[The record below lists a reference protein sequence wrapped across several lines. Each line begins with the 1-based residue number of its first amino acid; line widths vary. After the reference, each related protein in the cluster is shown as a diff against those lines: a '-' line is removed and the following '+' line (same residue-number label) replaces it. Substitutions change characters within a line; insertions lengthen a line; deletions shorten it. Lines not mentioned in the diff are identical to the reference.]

1 MSNNEALKTT
11 GAPSLEEL
19 RAVGQ
24 LASEEEMEGRGCLC
38 IECIEEIPC
47 NPCQTSWPQGAIT
60 VGFPITNL
68 PVIDR
73 TKCTVCGLCI
83 PACPGLAIT
92 IKSVKDDRARV
103 RFPWEYLPYPS
114 VGDTV
119 RMVDRLGRELCDG
132 KIVSIINPERN
143 NKTAVITAEFPRKFV
158 QDAISIARRN
168 IDV

>member
-1 MSNNEALKTT
+1 MSAQQSLKTS

-19 RAVGQ
+19 QAVGQ
-24 LASEEEMEGRGCLC
+24 LASEEEIEGRGCLC

-47 NPCQTSWPQGAIT
+47 NPCQTSCPQGAIT

-73 TKCTVCGLCI
+73 AKCTVCGICI

-92 IKSVKDDRARV
+92 IKSVKDDTARI

-114 VGDTV
+114 IGDVV
-119 RMVDRLGRELCDG
+119 RMVDRQGQELCDCR
-132 KIVSIINPERN
+132 IVSIANPQRN
-143 NKTAVITAEFPRKFV
+143 NKTAVVTAEFPRKFV
-158 QDAISIARRN
+158 QDAISIARSHS
-168 IDV
+168 DV

>member
-19 RAVGQ
+19 LAVGQ

-47 NPCQTSWPQGAIT
+47 NPCQTSCPQGAIT

-73 TKCTVCGLCI
+73 SKCTVCGLCI
-83 PACPGLAIT
+83 PACPGQAIT
-92 IKSVKDDRARV
+92 IKSVKNDKARI
-103 RFPWEYLPYPS
+103 RFPWEYLPFPS
-114 VGDTV
+114 VGDSV
-119 RMVDRLGRELCDG
+119 RMVDRLGQELCDG
-132 KIVSIINPERN
+132 RIVSITNPERN

-158 QDAISIARRN
+158 QDAISIARSHT
-168 IDV
+168 DV